1 MHFEESDR
9 LKSLP
14 PYLFAEIDEKIRMK
28 RESGADVIS
37 LGIGDPDIPTPT
49 HIIKTLLKEAKNVKN
64 HRYPSSY
71 GLDIFK
77 EAVSRFYKKRFN
89 IDIHPEKEVIPL
101 WGSKEGIANIA
112 YTFINPGDYAMMPDP
127 SYLVYKIGTMFAG
140 GRPYM
145 LPIKEKNN
153 FLIDL
158 DGIDPAIA
166 KKTKIMYLN
175 YPNNP
180 TSASCDVSF
189 FSRLVK
195 FAKEYNIIICH
206 DNAYSDIYSS
216 DADKPASFL
225 NAKGSKEVGIEFNSL
240 SKTFN
245 MTGWRIGYAVGN
257 EEIIN
262 SLGKYKTNVDSGVFN
277 AIQYAAADALN
288 NSSNYIKYNNSVY
301 NRRRKAVTRV
311 LDEIGL
317 SYYRSNATIYV
328 WAKVP
333 CGFTSETFAKML
345 LDKASVVVTPGNA
358 FGNYGEGY
366 FRISLTIADK
376 RLNEAL
382 SRIRDAIH
390 LLK

>member
-1 MHFEESDR
+1 
-9 LKSLP
+9 
-14 PYLFAEIDEKIRMK
+14 
-28 RESGADVIS
+28 
-37 LGIGDPDIPTPT
+37 
-49 HIIKTLLKEAKNVKN
+49 
-64 HRYPSSY
+64 
-71 GLDIFK
+71 
-77 EAVSRFYKKRFN
+77 
-89 IDIHPEKEVIPL
+89 
-101 WGSKEGIANIA
+101 
-112 YTFINPGDYAMMPDP
+112 
-127 SYLVYKIGTMFAG
+127 
-140 GRPYM
+140 
-145 LPIKEKNN
+145 
-153 FLIDL
+153 
-158 DGIDPAIA
+158 
-166 KKTKIMYLN
+166 
-175 YPNNP
+175 
-180 TSASCDVSF
+180 
-189 FSRLVK
+189 
-195 FAKEYNIIICH
+195 
-206 DNAYSDIYSS
+206 
-216 DADKPASFL
+216 
-225 NAKGSKEVGIEFNSL
+225 
-240 SKTFN
+240 

-382 SRIRDAIH
+382 SRIHDAVH